1 MKIQIASDLHL
12 ERADVEIKNA
22 DARVLVL
29 AGDIM
34 CAKFL
39 DKKSPDSDSILY
51 RRFKGFLER
60 VSGEFQ
66 DVVYVAGNHEF
77 YGFKWQKTL
86 DVMREHCADYGN
98 IHFLEGS
105 SAVVEDTTF
114 VGGTLWTDLR
124 NGDPFVLHDIRNIM
138 NDYRVIVDDT
148 QGHTKLKPITT
159 VMRHKRTLAAI
170 SDTVAANTA
179 GKYVVVGHH
188 APSFQS
194 VPNEYRE
201 EFTSNSAYA
210 TDLSEFILDRPQIR
224 AWIHGHMHDPVDY
237 KIGETR
243 ILANPRGYLGYET
256 RANTW
261 HGSELIVEI

>member
-22 DARVLVL
+22 GARVLVL

-86 DVMREHCADYGN
+86 DVMHSARASR
-98 IHFLEGS
+98 LGS
-105 SAVVEDTTF
+105 F
-114 VGGTLWTDLR
+114 
-124 NGDPFVLHDIRNIM
+124 
-138 NDYRVIVDDT
+138 
-148 QGHTKLKPITT
+148 
-159 VMRHKRTLAAI
+159 AI
-170 SDTVAANTA
+170 
-179 GKYVVVGHH
+179 
-188 APSFQS
+188 
-194 VPNEYRE
+194 
-201 EFTSNSAYA
+201 
-210 TDLSEFILDRPQIR
+210 
-224 AWIHGHMHDPVDY
+224 
-237 KIGETR
+237 
-243 ILANPRGYLGYET
+243 
-256 RANTW
+256 
-261 HGSELIVEI
+261 

>member
-22 DARVLVL
+22 GARVLVL

-39 DKKSPDSDSILY
+39 DKKSPDSNSILY
-51 RRFKGFLER
+51 RRFTKFLDR
-60 VSGEFQ
+60 VSDEFQ

-86 DVMREHCADYGN
+86 DVLADHCSKYSNVD
-98 IHFLEGS
+98 FLEA
-105 SAVVEDTTF
+105 SAVTLEDVTF

-124 NGDPFVLHDIRNIM
+124 NGDPFVLHDIRSLM
-138 NDYRVIVDDT
+138 NDYRAILDDT
-148 QGHTKLKPITT
+148 QGHTKLKPITP
-159 VMRHKRTLAAI
+159 VMRHKRTLKVFSEIIAQDPA
-170 SDTVAANTA
+170 S
-179 GKYVVVGHH
+179 KYVVVGHH

-194 VPNEYRE
+194 VPDEYRH
-201 EFTSNSAYA
+201 EFTMNSAYA
-210 TDLSEFILDRPQIR
+210 TDLSEFILDRPQIK

-261 HGSELIVEI
+261 HGSELVVEI